1 MGPPRLPCD
10 SSVTESGS
18 DDEDPTPEALVD
30 TAPAELVGAD
40 HPLFGTDIEGL
51 THSDAAW
58 MRQQFLDFYS
68 ENTRLSM
75 EAKFARFQRF
85 CEDND
90 LRAFPAHPSSI
101 YRYVRFLRDE
111 GQISVHS
118 LPQYLAAISMV
129 HQSRGY
135 LAFSAFD
142 GVTRRLTLAWR
153 RAAPARPSSASPVAV
168 AVIFRILDLGLSTSD
183 TRTLRACTSAVLDFV
198 FFNRAVSGHL
208 LLLGDV
214 TIADDVIVFRE
225 RRTKG
230 SRGAVPGE
238 RVRSCPTLGV
248 PSLPALFARWHAA
261 HQSAWASRPSPD
273 AHFWALPGE
282 AAPTARTISTWFATL
297 LGAHPDLSPA
307 IRHRHHDL
315 RAGGATACFA
325 LEVPEPH
332 IRAWGGWSARGGAFW
347 KYIDVDRQPT
357 EGDFRVFGW
366 MTLRA
371 RDLHARFAHI
381 FLP

>member
-1 MGPPRLPCD
+1 
-10 SSVTESGS
+10 
-18 DDEDPTPEALVD
+18 
-30 TAPAELVGAD
+30 
-40 HPLFGTDIEGL
+40 
-51 THSDAAW
+51 
-58 MRQQFLDFYS
+58 
-68 ENTRLSM
+68 M

-90 LRAFPAHPSSI
+90 LRAFPAQPSSI

-118 LPQYLAAISMV
+118 LPQYLATMLMV

-153 RAAPARPSSASPVAV
+153 RAVPARPSSASPVAV
-168 AVIFRILDLGLSTSD
+168 AVIFWILDLGLSTSD

-214 TIADDVIVFRE
+214 TIADDVVVFRE

-230 SRGAVPGE
+230 SRGSVPGE

-248 PSLPALFARWHAA
+248 PALPALFARWHDA
-261 HQSAWASRPSPD
+261 HQSAWARRPSPD
-273 AHFWALPGE
+273 AHFWTLPGE
-282 AAPTARTISTWFATL
+282 SAPTARTISTWFATL

-307 IRHRHHDL
+307 MRHRHHDL

-332 IRAWGGWSARGGAFW
+332 IRAWGGWAARGGAFW